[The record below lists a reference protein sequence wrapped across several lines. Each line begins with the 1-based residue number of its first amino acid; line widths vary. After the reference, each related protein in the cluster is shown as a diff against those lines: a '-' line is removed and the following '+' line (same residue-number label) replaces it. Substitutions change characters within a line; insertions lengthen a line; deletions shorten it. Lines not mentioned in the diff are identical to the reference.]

1 MGYFRVSHAGYH
13 WVNWPNLPFSTH
25 FDHFANHFWYGCFML
40 LVLANPC
47 IWWLV
52 LFAGGFLFFNTI
64 AKPPAFIWSI
74 RMYIKD
80 VLLVLRLYHLPSEC
94 LSQAHQDCWNSSIV
108 FMPDKYYLLFIGG
121 QKTLPRPITPLDAA
135 QELEIAPM
143 ALNVKQTVVP
153 MHCLYRWLSPACFY
167 SPCSLI
173 FYNRWDLSWKGG
185 QVIRTVK

>member
-121 QKTLPRPITPLDAA
+121 QKSLPGPRAG
-135 QELEIAPM
+135 IA
-143 ALNVKQTVVP
+143 QTVSYGRVAP
-153 MHCLYRWLSPACFY
+153 LLGGRHTKWQSKGENTGHSTPWAEIVQTVRKRPRKATWGQTFY
-167 SPCSLI
+167 I
-173 FYNRWDLSWKGG
+173 IWAGA
-185 QVIRTVK
+185 

>member
-121 QKTLPRPITPLDAA
+121 QKSLPGAIYCAISFIKWRYGSGKCFLPSNEQQIIFVGHKHDWTISAILVGLR
-135 QELEIAPM
+135 Q
-143 ALNVKQTVVP
+143 ALWWEMVQ
-153 MHCLYRWLSPACFY
+153 A
-167 SPCSLI
+167 
-173 FYNRWDLSWKGG
+173 
-185 QVIRTVK
+185 